1 MKKIH
6 EILTHRKRICKIRI
20 HRMTAPGFAACLVF
34 MAVSLAACQSAD
46 SGTGGQKENIAAVR
60 EQDGAGQTDQENHAA
75 KGENAQDTG
84 TPRGQEVVP
93 DTPDMEAGQ
102 ETAAEQQGEDG
113 LMTADQWQMV
123 PGYGICKKGEPVLYV
138 LDMDASQMKTD
149 EKGVSARLLSA
160 VFQDN
165 VISVRVKFK
174 DDTVTLIPDE
184 KVKEILKQ
192 EEENRKKQD
201 QGISVQWDDSY
212 FCIDSEK
219 NIYGRSAFQD
229 RIRAEK
235 KEQKAQGARAVTFDR
250 IKGKGIDGLG
260 FTRQR
265 NSTSY
270 KDNGKGG
277 FYISQV
283 SENTIGKDRF
293 TLDEPEGVYELW
305 LNGFKDPIKIV
316 FKKAPAYDSLEDI
329 KGMVNH
335 EGFYGMAE
343 GRAEEDGL
351 RLTTYTYSQ
360 DGYRIGFSRGKL
372 MATLSD
378 GRTVELVPVLGE
390 QLTTSL
396 DQLSGI
402 QPRSIQETLYRRPE
416 GTVVT
421 EASLHA
427 EKPVVISPE
436 QGSVLE
442 IPITGERQPLDV
454 VVEFRDCRI
463 YLTGISPIDELYEYG
478 TDDNGNPLTR
488 HMVYINARAEMR
500 DADKSLYYVNAVQP
514 EEGQEGSSGD
524 PLKTVY
530 ALADMAG
537 ADKNNAGELAGFKAL
552 YEEGE
557 SVIRLQL
564 QRPTYGW
571 NQEFVLPVQM

>member
-6 EILTHRKRICKIRI
+6 GISAYRKKLCIIRI
-20 HRMTAPGFAACLVF
+20 HRITVLGLAACLLF
-34 MAVSLAACQSAD
+34 MAVGLAACQSAA
-46 SGTGGQKENIAAVR
+46 SGTGEQKESSADVRGQGGTGQKDRENGAPEGENVQEAEASQR
-60 EQDGAGQTDQENHAA
+60 QRDAPGTPAMGDGQEAA
-75 KGENAQDTG
+75 KAEKGADGPG
-84 TPRGQEVVP
+84 TVDR
-93 DTPDMEAGQ
+93 
-102 ETAAEQQGEDG
+102 
-113 LMTADQWQMV
+113 WQMV
-123 PGYGICKKGEPVLYV
+123 PEYGICKKGEPALYV

-149 EKGVSARLLSA
+149 ADGVSARLLSA
-160 VFQDN
+160 VYQDN
-165 VISVRVKFK
+165 VISVRVKLR

-192 EEENRKKQD
+192 EEEKQKKQE
-201 QGISVQWDDSY
+201 QGIYTIWDDSY
-212 FCIDSEK
+212 FCIDSDK
-219 NIYGRSAFQD
+219 NIYGHSAFRD

-235 KEQKAQGARAVTFDR
+235 KAQKEEGARAVTFDR
-250 IKGKGIDGLG
+250 INGKGMAGLG
-260 FTRQR
+260 FAQQQ
-265 NSTSY
+265 NSISY

-277 FYISQV
+277 YYISEV
-283 SENTIGKDRF
+283 SEKTIGKGRF

-305 LNGFKDPIKIV
+305 LDGFKEPMKIV

-329 KGMVNH
+329 KGMVDH

-343 GRAEEDGL
+343 GRVEEDGL

-378 GRTVELVPVLGE
+378 GRTTELVPVPGE

-402 QPRSIQETLYRRPE
+402 RPRSIQETLYRIPE
-416 GTVVT
+416 GAVVT

-427 EKPVVISPE
+427 EKPIVISPE
-436 QGSVLE
+436 QGTVLE
-442 IPITGERQPLDV
+442 IPVSGERQPLDM

-463 YLTGISPIDELYEYG
+463 YLNGVSPMDELYQYG
-478 TDDNGNPLTR
+478 TDENGNPLTK
-488 HMVYINARAEMR
+488 HMAYIDARAEMR
-500 DADKSLYYVNAVQP
+500 DADKNLYYVNAVQP
-514 EEGQEGSSGD
+514 EKGREGSSKD

-530 ALADMAG
+530 AMADMAG
-537 ADKNNAGELAGFKAL
+537 ADKYNAGELAGFKAV
-552 YEEGE
+552 YQEGE

-564 QRPTYGW
+564 QRPSYGW

>member
-20 HRMTAPGFAACLVF
+20 HRMTAPGLAACLVF

-84 TPRGQEVVP
+84 TPRGQEGVP

-149 EKGVSARLLSA
+149 ADGVSARLLSA
-160 VFQDN
+160 VYQDN
-165 VISVRVKFK
+165 VISVRVKLR

-192 EEENRKKQD
+192 EEEKQKKQE
-201 QGISVQWDDSY
+201 QGIYTIWDDSY
-212 FCIDSEK
+212 FCIDSDK
-219 NIYGRSAFQD
+219 NIYGHSAFRD
-229 RIRAEK
+229 RMRAEK
-235 KEQKAQGARAVTFDR
+235 KAQKEEGARTVTFDR
-250 IKGKGIDGLG
+250 INGKGMTGLG
-260 FTRQR
+260 FAQQQ
-265 NSTSY
+265 NSISY

-277 FYISQV
+277 YYISEV
-283 SENTIGKDRF
+283 SEKTIGKGRF
-293 TLDEPEGVYELW
+293 TLEEPEGVYELW
-305 LNGFKDPIKIV
+305 LDGFKEPMKIV

-329 KGMVNH
+329 KGMVDH

-343 GRAEEDGL
+343 GRVEEDGL

-378 GRTVELVPVLGE
+378 GRTTELVPVLGE

-402 QPRSIQETLYRRPE
+402 RPRSIQETLYRIPE
-416 GTVVT
+416 GAVVT

-427 EKPVVISPE
+427 EKPIVISPE
-436 QGSVLE
+436 QGTVLE
-442 IPITGERQPLDV
+442 IPVSGERQPMDM

-463 YLTGISPIDELYEYG
+463 YLNGVSPMDELYQYG
-478 TDDNGNPLTR
+478 TDENGNPLTK
-488 HMVYINARAEMR
+488 HMAYIDARAEMR
-500 DADKSLYYVNAVQP
+500 DADKNLYYVNAVQP
-514 EEGQEGSSGD
+514 EKGREGSSKD

-530 ALADMAG
+530 AMADMAG
-537 ADKNNAGELAGFKAL
+537 ADKYNAGELAGFKAV
-552 YEEGE
+552 YQEGE

-564 QRPTYGW
+564 QRPSYGW

>member
-1 MKKIH
+1 M
-6 EILTHRKRICKIRI
+6 
-20 HRMTAPGFAACLVF
+20 
-34 MAVSLAACQSAD
+34 
-46 SGTGGQKENIAAVR
+46 
-60 EQDGAGQTDQENHAA
+60 
-75 KGENAQDTG
+75 
-84 TPRGQEVVP
+84 
-93 DTPDMEAGQ
+93 
-102 ETAAEQQGEDG
+102 
-113 LMTADQWQMV
+113 
-123 PGYGICKKGEPVLYV
+123 
-138 LDMDASQMKTD
+138 
-149 EKGVSARLLSA
+149 
-160 VFQDN
+160 FQDN

-192 EEENRKKQD
+192 EEDNRKKQD

-219 NIYGRSAFQD
+219 HIYGRSAFQD

-283 SENTIGKDRF
+283 WENTIGKDRF

-305 LNGFKDPIKIV
+305 LDGFKDPIKIV

-378 GRTVELVPVLGE
+378 GRTVELVPVLGN
-390 QLTTSL
+390 S
-396 DQLSGI
+396 
-402 QPRSIQETLYRRPE
+402 
-416 GTVVT
+416 
-421 EASLHA
+421 
-427 EKPVVISPE
+427 
-436 QGSVLE
+436 
-442 IPITGERQPLDV
+442 
-454 VVEFRDCRI
+454 
-463 YLTGISPIDELYEYG
+463 
-478 TDDNGNPLTR
+478 
-488 HMVYINARAEMR
+488 
-500 DADKSLYYVNAVQP
+500 
-514 EEGQEGSSGD
+514 
-524 PLKTVY
+524 
-530 ALADMAG
+530 
-537 ADKNNAGELAGFKAL
+537 
-552 YEEGE
+552 
-557 SVIRLQL
+557 
-564 QRPTYGW
+564 
-571 NQEFVLPVQM
+571 

>member
-1 MKKIH
+1 
-6 EILTHRKRICKIRI
+6 
-20 HRMTAPGFAACLVF
+20 
-34 MAVSLAACQSAD
+34 
-46 SGTGGQKENIAAVR
+46 
-60 EQDGAGQTDQENHAA
+60 
-75 KGENAQDTG
+75 
-84 TPRGQEVVP
+84 
-93 DTPDMEAGQ
+93 
-102 ETAAEQQGEDG
+102 
-113 LMTADQWQMV
+113 MTADQWQMV
-123 PGYGICKKGEPVLYV
+123 PGYGICKRGEPVLYV

-184 KVKEILKQ
+184 KVKDILKQ
-192 EEENRKKQD
+192 EEEKQKKQE
-201 QGISVQWDDSY
+201 QGIYTIWDDSY
-212 FCIDSEK
+212 FCIDSDK
-219 NIYGRSAFQD
+219 NIYGHSAFRD

-235 KEQKAQGARAVTFDR
+235 KAQKEEGARAVTFDR
-250 IKGKGIDGLG
+250 INGKGMAGLG
-260 FTRQR
+260 FAQQQ
-265 NSTSY
+265 NSISY

-277 FYISQV
+277 YYISEV
-283 SENTIGKDRF
+283 SEKTIGKGRF

-305 LNGFKDPIKIV
+305 LDGFKEPMKIV
-316 FKKAPAYDSLEDI
+316 FKRAPAYDSLEDI
-329 KGMVNH
+329 KGMVDH

-343 GRAEEDGL
+343 GRVEEDGL

-378 GRTVELVPVLGE
+378 GRTTELVPVPGE

-402 QPRSIQETLYRRPE
+402 RPRSIQETLYRIPE
-416 GTVVT
+416 GAVVT

-427 EKPVVISPE
+427 ERPIVISPE
-436 QGSVLE
+436 QGTVLE
-442 IPITGERQPLDV
+442 IPVSGERQPLDM

-463 YLTGISPIDELYEYG
+463 YLNGVSPMDELYQYG
-478 TDDNGNPLTR
+478 TDENGTPLTK
-488 HMVYINARAEMR
+488 HMAYIDARAEMR
-500 DADKSLYYVNAVQP
+500 DADKNLYYVNAVQP
-514 EEGQEGSSGD
+514 EKGREDSSKD

-530 ALADMAG
+530 AMADMAG
-537 ADKNNAGELAGFKAL
+537 ADKYNAGELAGFKAV
-552 YEEGE
+552 YQEGE

-564 QRPTYGW
+564 QRPSYGW